1 MKKFSR
7 AVLAVI
13 IGSLCFSVG
22 EGLQL
27 RPFPVSP
34 PTEDIEASE
43 NTFISQYGP
52 VDVPPQTQKRSKRHA
67 LDLAGPAPAGAR
79 KPVTPFSY
87 LHEYNAIISS
97 SLLFIPRP
105 EGRGPPFL
113 S

>member
-1 MKKFSR
+1 MSWS
-7 AVLAVI
+7 VLAVI

-27 RPFPVSP
+27 RPFPVSS
-34 PTEDIEASE
+34 PTENIEASE
-43 NTFISQYGP
+43 NTFISQFGP
-52 VDVPPQTQKRSKRHA
+52 VDVPAQPQKRSKRQA
-67 LDLAGPAPAGAR
+67 LDLAGPESAGAR

-87 LHEYNAIISS
+87 LHEYNAVNSAT
-97 SLLFIPRP
+97 LLFIPRP